1 MTTTLIAAI
10 IFMVSALTCY
20 TIGVWSEKLAGTLK
34 SWHLAFFWLGFIFDT
49 VGTALMGRIAGSFS
63 INIHSVLGAL
73 AILLMLVHAL
83 WATIILIRKDEEA
96 AEGFHKF
103 SIIVWVIWLIP
114 FFVGLFI
121 AMRPA

>member
-1 MTTTLIAAI
+1 MTPILVAAI
-10 IFMVSALTCY
+10 VLMVLALTCY
-20 TIGVWSEKLAGTLK
+20 SIGVWSEKLAGTLK
-34 SWHLAFFWLGFIFDT
+34 LWHLAFFWLGFVFDT
-49 VGTALMGRIAGSFS
+49 AGTALMGQIAGSFS

-83 WATIILIRKDEEA
+83 WATIILVRKDKEA

-114 FFVGLFI
+114 FVVGLII
-121 AMRPA
+121 AM